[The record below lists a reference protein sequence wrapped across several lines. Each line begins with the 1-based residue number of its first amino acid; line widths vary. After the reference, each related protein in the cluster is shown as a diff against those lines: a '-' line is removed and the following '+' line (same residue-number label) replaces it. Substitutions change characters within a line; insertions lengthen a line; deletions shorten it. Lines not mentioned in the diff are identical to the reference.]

1 MKTITKILKEL
12 EIPDDQGKNWYAWAA
27 NQLSH
32 SLIGAIS
39 SGIILMISGD
49 IFWAVISAA
58 GFAILKE
65 ITDLLRK
72 PKTWKDS
79 ADDVSFQLAGIE
91 FCVAIY
97 DHYGMLFF
105 WSICY
110 GGILLWIGVHR
121 RIKNYI

>member
-1 MKTITKILKEL
+1 MKTITKIIKFL

-32 SLIGAIS
+32 TMIGAIS
-39 SGIILMISGD
+39 AGITLMIYDD
-49 IFWAVISAA
+49 IWWAVIGAFS
-58 GFAILKE
+58 FAILKE

-79 ADDVSFQLAGIE
+79 VDDISFQMAGVQ

-97 DHYGMLFF
+97 NHYWMLFF